1 MLTFRVQKFLQA
13 LGYAANFE
21 WDSEREERIQMHAD
35 KLYHQMLDYEKTVEE
50 AKEAGLEPPPI
61 TSLFNPQAKP
71 TPHSSAATDKVTIPG
86 GIEEFL
92 AQVKDP
98 KLKASLK
105 DMTPHEREVEIRA
118 LKAKFDNKHM
128 YEEEVSGLLSVED
141 AARAKRRE
149 KMVGWFGETLGSWL
163 T

>member
-1 MLTFRVQKFLQA
+1 
-13 LGYAANFE
+13 
-21 WDSEREERIQMHAD
+21 MHAD
-35 KLYHQMLDYEKTVEE
+35 KLYHQMLDYETRVEE

-71 TPHSSAATDKVTIPG
+71 TPHSATIEDKASVPG
-86 GIEEFL
+86 GHEELL
-92 AQVKDP
+92 AQVRDP

-105 DMTPHEREVEIRA
+105 DMTPHERELEIRS

-128 YEEEVSGLLSVED
+128 YEKEVSGMLNKED
-141 AARAKRRE
+141 AAREKRRE